1 MNEVTDITYDNP
13 FGLKTEL
20 FETERYNHLTCP
32 NCGHHTVIKV
42 FESNTFDYPEW
53 EAKTNFQNLSSKM
66 HVQLRIPNAVALSK
80 RMNIHP
86 SRVFS
91 ELVSCYWSAWDWD
104 VCEQIAITNMQA
116 KCYNCKHE
124 LEYLRIKK

>member
-42 FESNTFDYPEW
+42 FESNDKFD
-53 EAKTNFQNLSSKM
+53 SKK
-66 HVQLRIPNAVALSK
+66 I
-80 RMNIHP
+80 
-86 SRVFS
+86 
-91 ELVSCYWSAWDWD
+91 LVYGDD
-104 VCEQIAITNMQA
+104 
-116 KCYNCKHE
+116 KF
-124 LEYLRIKK
+124 KKF